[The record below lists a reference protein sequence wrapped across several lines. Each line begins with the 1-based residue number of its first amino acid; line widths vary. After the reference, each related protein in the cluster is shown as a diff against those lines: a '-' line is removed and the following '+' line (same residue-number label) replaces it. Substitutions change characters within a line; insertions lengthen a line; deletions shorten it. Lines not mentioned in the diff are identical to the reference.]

1 MFENACIE
9 QLVGRL
15 PSEELMAKLPSFL
28 LVMFNAFDN
37 QNAEVRK
44 MVIFCVV
51 EIYIVLGKPFVPYL
65 RSLSSTQL

>member
-1 MFENACIE
+1 MLALK

-28 LVMFNAFDN
+28 VVLFDAFDN

-44 MVIFCVV
+44 VH
-51 EIYIVLGKPFVPYL
+51 IVFFF
-65 RSLSSTQL
+65 LS

>member
-1 MFENACIE
+1 MFENTCIE

-28 LVMFNAFDN
+28 PVLFDAFGN

-44 MVIFCVV
+44 VHIQFSFSFLDYYYCSVV
-51 EIYIVLGKPFVPYL
+51 EVLL
-65 RSLSSTQL
+65 C